1 MRSSFLNDF
10 KDLNEK
16 EVALFG
22 SLIFVLFVMGISP
35 YLFLDTTLV
44 DSINVLE
51 HAKGIRSNA

>member
-16 EVALFG
+16 EIALFG
-22 SLIFVLFVMGISP
+22 SLIFILFVMGLAP

-44 DSINVLE
+44 DSLNILE
-51 HAKGIRSNA
+51 HAKGNRSFF